1 MLFGLTMTDTIKNE
15 QTGLTALRN
24 FFTEQEIAV
33 NGRLPA
39 ERDLCNKLSLSR
51 GNLRKALAV
60 LEAEGQIWR
69 HVGRGTYIG
78 PRPVLNLSDVEFLSS
93 QTSPT
98 AVMEARMAVEPHI
111 ARMASMHGTEANF
124 AEMRRCNRRCK
135 AARGWRV
142 YEAWDN
148 NFHQVIA
155 SATHNKLLISLFDT
169 MNAVRRA
176 VVWGQLRQTKFPPK
190 THESFREHDAIYEA
204 IVSRNPDQAAE
215 FMRAHLKTVHDR
227 ILSSMDL

>member
-1 MLFGLTMTDTIKNE
+1 MTDIMINE
-15 QTGLTALRN
+15 QSGLTALRN
-24 FFTEQEIAV
+24 FLTEQEIAL

-39 ERDLCNKLSLSR
+39 ERELCQKLGLSR
-51 GNLRKALAV
+51 GNLRKALTV

-69 HVGRGTYIG
+69 HVGRGTFVG

-98 AVMEARMAVEPHI
+98 AVMEARMAVEPQI

-124 AEMRRCNRRCK
+124 AEMRRCSRRCK

-155 SATHNKLLISLFDT
+155 SATHNKLLMSLFDT
-169 MNAVRRA
+169 MNAVRRS
-176 VVWGQLRQTKFPPK
+176 VVWGQLRSTKFPPRN
-190 THESFREHDAIYEA
+190 HASFQEHDAIYEA
-204 IVSRNPDQAAE
+204 IVTRNPDQAAE
-215 FMRAHLKTVHDR
+215 CMRIHLKTVHNR
-227 ILSSMDL
+227 ILTSMVL

>member
-1 MLFGLTMTDTIKNE
+1 MPFGLTMTDTIINE

-24 FFTEQEIAV
+24 FLTEQEISS

-39 ERDLCNKLSLSR
+39 ERDLCNKLGLSR

-98 AVMEARMAVEPHI
+98 AVIEARMAVEPQI
-111 ARMASMHGTEANF
+111 TRMASMHGTEANF
-124 AEMRRCNRRCK
+124 AEMRRCNRQCK

-176 VVWGQLRQTKFPPK
+176 VVWGQLRLTKFPPK
-190 THESFREHDAIYEA
+190 SHESFHEHDAIYDA

-215 FMRAHLKTVHDR
+215 CMRTHLKTVHDR

>member
-1 MLFGLTMTDTIKNE
+1 MTDTPNNE
-15 QTGLTALRN
+15 LAGLAALRN
-24 FFTEQEIAV
+24 FLTEHELAL
-33 NGRLPA
+33 NERLPA
-39 ERDLCNKLSLSR
+39 ERDLCHKLGLSR
-51 GNLRKALAV
+51 GILRKGLAV

-69 HVGRGTYIG
+69 HVGRGTYVG

-98 AVMEARMAVEPHI
+98 AVMEARMAIEPQI

-155 SATHNKLLISLFDT
+155 TATHNKLLISLFDT
-169 MNAVRRA
+169 LNAVRRS
-176 VVWGQLRQTKFPPK
+176 VVWGQLRSTKFPPVN
-190 THESFREHDAIYEA
+190 HESFHEHDAIYEA
-204 IVSRNPDQAAE
+204 IASRNPDLAAE
-215 FMRAHLKTVHDR
+215 CMRLHLKTVHDR
-227 ILSSMDL
+227 ILASMEL